1 MAYGIDV
8 KDENDEVLTGIDA
21 GLQGTRELVVAGG
34 FLVDYFPFLRHLPSF
49 FPGCGFHKL
58 FAKWREDNKLLRE
71 MPFLRYKEAIVGLS
85 WYKEYSESCTLTS
98 NRRTTAR
105 HRSASSPRS
114 FLGLMM
120 ISTTRLVILKKSGT
134 TS

>member
-71 MPFLRYKEAIVGLS
+71 MPFLRYKEAIVGP
-85 WYKEYSESCTLTS
+85 SCY
-98 NRRTTAR
+98 
-105 HRSASSPRS
+105 
-114 FLGLMM
+114 
-120 ISTTRLVILKKSGT
+120 
-134 TS
+134 